1 MLRADLIDL
10 SILALLVD
18 WHDTSGRFFSLSE
31 LQSHLGQHVTV
42 VSDAEIIDALILL
55 FERDLI
61 AVERYSDSQFVPYA
75 NEGSAYF
82 YKANLRFR
90 ARPLARRRLQ
100 ELTAGKRSGIFLSH
114 ISEESAMAFRL
125 RRLFKEALSAEMP
138 VFVSSD
144 YVSIPSGEPWYQKIL
159 QGLSQVQGIVS
170 LLSPASLQRP
180 WINFEAGIG
189 VGCDARV
196 MPLVWRGLQ
205 KGDVAMPLGYVQV
218 RALHDEED
226 LKGLLRDIAALCH
239 TPFKEGPVSAFL
251 LELAALEAA
260 APVHGLSA
268 TLFRQGR
275 QVRMLIQNNSS
286 RPVELLEAELLA
298 PDTLAGANCINE
310 YQPVLVRR
318 NLIRDD
324 VRYIGTCLTIHP
336 STVLHLG
343 VSALKPIL
351 GPGDIY
357 VPDHLGITLPETLSA
372 DEEMLSICYS
382 VSGRQQVFG
391 PKTTALKDIPLTA
404 AA

>member
-18 WHDTSGRFFSLSE
+18 WHDVSGRFLSLSDFQP
-31 LQSHLGQHVTV
+31 LLGRQVGV

-55 FERDLI
+55 FDRDLI
-61 AVERYSDSQFVPYA
+61 AIDQYGNSQFIPYA
-75 NEGSAYF
+75 SQGSAYF
-82 YKANLRFR
+82 YKANLRFK
-90 ARPLARRRLQ
+90 AQPLARRRLQ

-114 ISEESAMAFRL
+114 ISEESAMAIRL
-125 RRLFKEALSAEMP
+125 RRLFKEVLSADMP
-138 VFVSSD
+138 IFVSSD
-144 YVSIPSGEPWYQKIL
+144 YESIPSGEPWYQKIL
-159 QGLSQVQGIVS
+159 QGLSQVEGIVS
-170 LLSPASLQRP
+170 LLSPASLPRP

-189 VGCDARV
+189 VGPEAKV

-205 KGDVAMPLGYVQV
+205 KGDVGMPVGHVQV

-239 TPFKEGPVSAFL
+239 TGFKEGPVSEFL
-251 LELAALEAA
+251 QELPALEEA
-260 APVHGLSA
+260 APIHGLSA

-298 PDTLAGANCINE
+298 PDALAGANFMNE
-310 YQPVLVRR
+310 YQPVLLRR
-318 NLIRDD
+318 NVIRDG
-324 VRYIGTCLTIHP
+324 VRYVGSCLTIHP

-357 VPDHLGITLPETLSA
+357 VPDHLGITLPEPLSA
-372 DEEMLSICYS
+372 KQELLSLCYC

-404 AA
+404 AT